1 MSGARRLS
9 AVDSMWLE
17 MDRPE
22 NLMVIDS
29 LMWFDEPVDWDRLL
43 DVTWRRLVE
52 RYPVFTQRPTH
63 PLGGILGA
71 FWEDDPDF
79 DLARHVNRVTLA
91 PPGDDTALQRY
102 VEAQVSRPLD
112 RSRPLW
118 ELHLVDGYRGGSA
131 VYTRFHHSLADGI
144 ALAQVLLSMTDA
156 TADGDLRAEPEPGV
170 RHHTAQPR
178 ASWTSPAGAL
188 RLAGQTLLVADKLL
202 LGHNPQTQLS
212 GPPGIAK
219 RTVWTDPIPIGEVR
233 RVGATA
239 GATVNDVLVAAL
251 SGAVGTYL
259 VEHGGVATDLTTMVP
274 VDLRP
279 PGAELPRELGNK
291 FALVLLPLPTGSVS
305 PLTRLAESKRR
316 IDLIKDSPEA
326 AITFG
331 LSGAIGRTH
340 PRLSRL
346 LVDFFAGKAIGVTT
360 NVPGPRE
367 PRYVAG
373 TRVAGILGWV
383 PGSGRQTLGA
393 CIFSYA
399 RMVRVGFKVDA
410 LTVPDPERLV
420 AAFDEE
426 MDDFLRLARAV

>member
-1 MSGARRLS
+1 MSGARRLG

-29 LMWFDEPVDWDRLL
+29 LMWFDEPVDHE
-43 DVTWRRLVE
+43 RLVE
-52 RYPVFTQRPTH
+52 LARHRLVDRYPVFRQRPTH
-63 PLGGILGA
+63 PLGGAFGA

-79 DLARHVNRVTLA
+79 DIAHHVRRVTLP
-91 PPGDDTALQRY
+91 PPGDDAALQRY

-112 RSRPLW
+112 RRHPLW
-118 ELHLVDGYRGGSA
+118 ELHHVDGFGGGSA

-144 ALAQVLLSMTDA
+144 ALAQVLLSCTDA
-156 TADGDLRAEPEPGV
+156 APDGDLRSEPDRAV
-170 RHHTAQPR
+170 RHHEARPLVPR
-178 ASWTSPAGAL
+178 LSASTAL
-188 RLAGQTLLVADKLL
+188 RLAGQTLHVADKLV
-202 LGHNPQTQLS
+202 LGRLPESPLS
-212 GPPGIAK
+212 GPPGVAK
-219 RTVWTDPIPIGEVR
+219 RTVWSGPVPVCEVR
-233 RVGATA
+233 RVAATA
-239 GATVNDVLVAAL
+239 GGTVNDVLVAAL
-251 SGAVGTYL
+251 SGAVGAY
-259 VEHGGVATDLTTMVP
+259 VGEHGGVATDLTTMVP

-279 PGAELPRELGNK
+279 PGVPLPRELGNK
-291 FALVLLPLPTGSVS
+291 FALVLLPLPTGSAS

-316 IDLIKDSPEA
+316 IDQIKDSPEA

-340 PRLSRL
+340 PRLGRL

-373 TRVAGILGWV
+373 TRVAGVLGWV

-399 RMVRVGFKVDA
+399 RSVRVGFKVDA
-410 LTVPDPERLV
+410 LAVPDPERLV
-420 AAFDEE
+420 TAFEDE
-426 MDDFLRLARAV
+426 MDDYLRLAHAV